1 MPTSELRSVRLWC
14 GLCAAVLVVQILS
27 LGSLP
32 FELREPFDK
41 VFHVLAFA
49 ALALML
55 WIASDG
61 RRPVLLLG
69 GLLAL
74 GLADEARQAFI
85 PERSA
90 QFLDFVADAAGAA
103 AACAIL
109 YWKQG
114 ARKPCAESSA
124 RSRAGTSSRS

>member
-1 MPTSELRSVRLWC
+1 MPTSERRGVRLWC
-14 GLCAAVLVVQILS
+14 GLCAAVLVAQILS

-49 ALALML
+49 ALAAML
-55 WIASDG
+55 WIATDG

-103 AACAIL
+103 FACAIL

-114 ARKPCAESSA
+114 ETRKCAESSA

>member
-1 MPTSELRSVRLWC
+1 MPTNELRSVRLWC
-14 GLCAAVLVVQILS
+14 GLCAAVLIVQILS

-55 WIASDG
+55 WIATDG

-103 AACAIL
+103 ATCAIL